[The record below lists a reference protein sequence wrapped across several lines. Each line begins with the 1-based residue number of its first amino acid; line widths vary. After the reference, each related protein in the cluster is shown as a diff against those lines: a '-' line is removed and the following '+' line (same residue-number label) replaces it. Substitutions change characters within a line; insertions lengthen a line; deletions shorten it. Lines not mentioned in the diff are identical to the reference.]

1 MMRSRALKLIL
12 SMFTLALVVSACGGS
27 KGGGQSSGTTTSG
40 SNSGTTASGSHS
52 QLTIAESSDP
62 VSLDPL
68 QQRVTATYSVLRNL
82 YDPLVDF
89 SKQGTDYTTFT
100 PVLATSWKKLSPTA
114 LQFTLRKG
122 VKFDDG
128 QPFTSASVVYTVKAL
143 LGKLPHTSPSLAA
156 FLFPSLTHA
165 VANGPY
171 KVTLYTK
178 TPTQSLLASLTQL
191 LIVPTGSGVGQ
202 SGGLTTKPDGTGP
215 YKMTSYTPDQ
225 SIVMQANPKYFLGKA
240 PISKLV
246 WDTMPDSSSQLAALL
261 SGKVNLVFGLDP
273 SNVSTVTG
281 HGSLKVTKVQ
291 STRVAAIWLNTL
303 DTPYL
308 KNPLVRKAL
317 NYAVDK
323 QALIK
328 SPLDGEG
335 SVVANV
341 VPQYFAGYNSTPQP
355 YPYDP
360 TKAKAL
366 LKQAGYPNG
375 FPLKI
380 MVPSSHYVLGPQ
392 IVQVIASEL
401 QQVGIKAT
409 IDQVSFNTF
418 AAVTAK
424 RTIPAAFYG
433 AWGSTYPDPLQMFQT
448 IVLGGT
454 TGFSWYD
461 NPAVNKS
468 INAAAVAPNETSYVS
483 DLKQVQTQISADPPF
498 IYLFAY
504 DDAWGMSQDLQWTP
518 PPTEVEYMYYA
529 RWK

>member
-1 MMRSRALKLIL
+1 MKRIL
-12 SMFTLALVVSACGGS
+12 RRTGSAFAVLALVLVLVGCGSSNSSGGS
-27 KGGGQSSGTTTSG
+27 GSGGASSASTGSQSNPG
-40 SNSGTTASGSHS
+40 
-52 QLTIAESSDP
+52 QLTIAESTDP

-68 QQRVTATYSVLRNL
+68 QQRVTSTYSVLRNL

-89 SKQGTDYTTFT
+89 AGQGTNFHKFI
-100 PVLATSWKKLSPTA
+100 PVLATKWKQVTPTE
-114 LQFTLRKG
+114 LRFTLRHG

-128 QPFTSASVVYTVKAL
+128 QPFNAQSVVYSVNAL
-143 LGKLPHTSPSLAA
+143 LGKLPHSSPSLAA
-156 FLFPSLTHA
+156 YLFPSLTKA

-171 KVTLYTK
+171 EVTLYTK

-215 YKMTSYTPDQ
+215 YTMTSYTPDQ
-225 SIVMQANPKYFLGKA
+225 SIVMQAKPNYFLGKA

-246 WDTMPDSSSQLAALL
+246 WDTMPSDSSQLAALL
-261 SGKVNLVFGLDP
+261 SGKVNLAFGLDP
-273 SNVSTVTG
+273 NDVSTVQQN
-281 HGSLKVTKVQ
+281 SNLKVSTVP
-291 STRVAAIWLNTL
+291 STRVAAIWLDTL
-303 DTPYL
+303 DVQYL
-308 KNPLVRKAL
+308 KNNLVRQAL

-328 SPLDGEG
+328 SPLNGLG

-341 VPQYFAGYNSTPQP
+341 VPKYFTGYNSAPQP

-375 FPLKI
+375 FPLTI

-392 IVQVIASEL
+392 IVQVVASEL
-401 QQVGIKAT
+401 EQVGIKVK

-424 RTIPAAFYG
+424 RNIPAAFYG
-433 AWGSTYPDPLQMFQT
+433 AWGSTFPDPLQMFQT
-448 IVLGGT
+448 IVQGGT
-454 TGFSWYD
+454 TGFSWYN
-461 NPAVNKS
+461 NPAVNS
-468 INAAAVAPNETSYVS
+468 AINSAAVASNQSSYVS
-483 DLKQVQTQISADPPF
+483 DLKRVQTLISSEPPF
-498 IYLFAY
+498 IYLFTY
-504 DDAWGMSQDLQWTP
+504 DDAWGMAKNLQWTP
-518 PPTEVEYMYYA
+518 PSTEVEYMYYA
-529 RWK
+529 KWK